1 MKSTSAKS
9 TINAPQPDA
18 SSLAWRLN
26 SLAFEASIS
35 PLIDITVSSVS
46 AFALRQA
53 PQQSK
58 NAVPLRC
65 EAESGGRQRAVDRV
79 GPVDRRAEF
88 SWLRRHLHARRRVHR
103 RKEPC

>member
-65 EAESGGRQRAVDRV
+65 EAWSMSMGIALMYQPRRFVPDVAENAGRKK
-79 GPVDRRAEF
+79 GP
-88 SWLRRHLHARRRVHR
+88 
-103 RKEPC
+103 